1 MLRNRLFSLVTLLI
15 LLSGCTGTRIFPAP
29 AELRGDLATL
39 AGMPADAPIRFWGD
53 LNSEVSD
60 LQLKRISEQISA
72 RIAAEGEAPNQGRYD
87 VLALSGGGADGAF
100 GAGLLNGWSDMEGRQ
115 NRPARPEFS
124 VVTGISVGALIAPFA
139 FLGPDY
145 DNELER
151 LFTTTSTADLI
162 SYNFFN
168 ALFGYSLGL
177 TDIQRL
183 ENTLAMLV
191 NEDMV
196 KRIAEEHRKGR
207 RLWIGTTY
215 LDAERAVIWDIGEIA
230 ISSYAYKPR
239 LIRKV
244 LLASSSIPG
253 AFPPVEFAIDIND
266 RYFSEMHVDGSVT
279 RQLFAFP
286 GNVALGELVRDQ
298 IRGMEPGT
306 IYLVRN
312 SKLAPDFTP
321 VVPSLRGILSR
332 SLFTLTNALAIGDV
346 ENIQKRAESEG
357 WRLLSSAVP
366 PEFSF
371 PSEDFFDPRYMNAL
385 FEVGYG
391 RAVNGIAWE
400 ILHNPE
406 GTPKPLLAK
415 AG

>member
-1 MLRNRLFSLVTLLI
+1 MLRPALFSLVTLLV

-29 AELRGDLATL
+29 AKQQSDLATL
-39 AGMPADAPIRFWGD
+39 VGMPEDARIRFWGD
-53 LNSEVSD
+53 LDSEVAER
-60 LQLKRISEQISA
+60 QLRRIGEQISA
-72 RIAAEGEAPNQGRYD
+72 RIAAEGEVPNNGRYD

-100 GAGLLNGWSDMEGRQ
+100 GAGLLNGWSDMESR
-115 NRPARPEFS
+115 RKTPARPEFS
-124 VVTGISVGALIAPFA
+124 LVTGISVGALIAPFA
-139 FLGPDY
+139 FLGSGWD
-145 DNELER
+145 DELER

-162 SYNFFN
+162 TYNFFN

-183 ENTLAMLV
+183 EDTLAKLV
-191 NEDMV
+191 DDNMV

-215 LDAERAVIWDIGEIA
+215 LDAERPVIWDIGEIA
-230 ISSYAYKPR
+230 VSGYAYKPR
-239 LIRKV
+239 LIQKV
-244 LLASSSIPG
+244 LLASSAIPG
-253 AFPPVEFAIDIND
+253 AFPPVEFAIEIGG
-266 RYFSEMHVDGSVT
+266 RVFSEMHVDGSVT

-286 GNVALGELVRDQ
+286 GNVPLGDLVRKEVPS
-298 IRGMEPGT
+298 MEPGT

-312 SKLAPDFTP
+312 SKLTPDFMP
-321 VVPSLRGILSR
+321 VEPSLRGILSR

-346 ENIQKRAESEG
+346 ANIEKRAEAEG

-371 PSEDFFDPRYMNAL
+371 PSDDFFDPRYMNAL
-385 FEVGYG
+385 FEVGYD
-391 RAVNGIAWE
+391 RAVDGIAWE

-406 GTPKPLLAK
+406 GTPRPLLAE